1 MQRGAIAVN
10 VQRYVQFVV
19 HLVDESLG
27 EAMNIC
33 AIDVP
38 PGVSETEQAGL
49 TLVPS
54 AIVKPKRIA
63 QARDDPD
70 AVFMIV

>member
-1 MQRGAIAVN
+1 
-10 VQRYVQFVV
+10 
-19 HLVDESLG
+19 
-27 EAMNIC
+27 MNIC

-54 AIVKPKRIA
+54 AVVKPKRIER
-63 QARDDPD
+63 ARADPD